1 MIAGAGPQV
10 GAGARPAGGWVS
22 SSPPVGIFA
31 RAESDVSVLGAGSGW
46 SILSPIRSRQ
56 LRRAGGR
63 IAVPPGAPFASN
75 HHVETIAEWI
85 ACGFGNRQRSSR
97 RWGEPEVVAQ

>member
-46 SILSPIRSRQ
+46 SILSPFG
-56 LRRAGGR
+56 AR
-63 IAVPPGAPFASN
+63 IAPAGADASPYPAGA
-75 HHVETIAEWI
+75 TSTSK
-85 ACGFGNRQRSSR
+85 GRY
-97 RWGEPEVVAQ
+97 